1 MRKWLFLLCLC
12 LPLGTTA
19 QFTLSDET
27 PIQGESI
34 IIGLSEPATE
44 LILIYRPRS
53 SVAERDTLRADVPTT
68 TFQWI
73 PEEAG
78 VVSIVTPAGTKNVSV
93 RYPGLSTGGLIV
105 MVVAGGLLFGGAAFA
120 FRLLFQEDGPAP
132 PEELEVERRPDT

>member
-12 LPLGTTA
+12 LPLGAAA
-19 QFTLSDET
+19 QFTLSDDT
-27 PIQGESI
+27 PVQGEPVTI
-34 IIGLSEPATE
+34 ELMEPAAM
-44 LILIYRPRS
+44 LILVYRPRS
-53 SVAERDTLRADVPTT
+53 SVAERDTLRADAPTT
-68 TFQWI
+68 TFQWV

-93 RYPGLSTGGLIV
+93 RYPGLSTSGLIV
-105 MVVAGGLLFGGAAFA
+105 MVIAGGLLFGGAAFA